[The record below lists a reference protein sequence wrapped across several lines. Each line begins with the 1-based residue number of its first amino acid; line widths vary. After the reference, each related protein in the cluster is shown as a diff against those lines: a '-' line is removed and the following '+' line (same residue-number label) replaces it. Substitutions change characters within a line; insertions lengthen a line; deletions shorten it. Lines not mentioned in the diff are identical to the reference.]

1 MRRSCSIIIAVLVV
15 ALVVVSTSLGY
26 AYHRKSE
33 KVKRAKDGMISI
45 SNTDIFCL
53 SDMDALQPMLK
64 YNVGSDLF
72 KARLNRYSYCA
83 QDLADASWSL
93 YQLTGEKRYSY
104 LNSAAQ
110 NLNEYFTTAMN
121 APDPRENVEKNL
133 GTLMKISNT
142 LFDITREGGVQ
153 KMTQSQAEKLFNLTQ
168 ALSG

>member
-1 MRRSCSIIIAVLVV
+1 MRRSCSIIIAVLLA
-15 ALVVVSTSLGY
+15 ALVVVSASLGY
-26 AYHRKSE
+26 AYHRKSAE
-33 KVKRAKDGMISI
+33 VKRAKDGLISI
-45 SNTDIFCL
+45 SNMDVLCL
-53 SDMDALQPMLK
+53 IDMDVFQPMLK
-64 YNVGSDLF
+64 YNVDSELF

-110 NLNEYFTTAMN
+110 DLSEYFTTAMN
-121 APDPRENVEKNL
+121 TPDPRENVEKNL

-142 LFDITREGGVQ
+142 FFNITRERGVQ